1 MVDRTRTGVQ
11 AALAAEPET
20 SMAVAS
26 VSDFACN
33 RASLTSGLLKVSATA
48 CVVGA
53 IIGELPTGS
62 RDGLGRA
69 LLEFSQQFGA
79 RPEKIYAAVIM
90 SALAGILFVGAITLI
105 ELRFVESRRRP
116 A

>member
-1 MVDRTRTGVQ
+1 MVGGIVW
-11 AALAAEPET
+11 AL
-20 SMAVAS
+20 VAG
-26 VSDFACN
+26 VSDYRGEEVDLRYAAKDAEDFAQ
-33 RASLTSGLLKVSATA
+33 ALKVSATA